1 MKVLELLEII
11 RTQGLQLEEGESI
24 LLVVNASDGIYS
36 SLIGKAA
43 DIKESLIHTLF
54 AEKDTTELLV
64 ASVNAYH
71 TALRQYFRDKNAERI
86 KDRVLSL
93 PFIEKGGEA

>member
-36 SLIGKAA
+36 SLIGKAT
-43 DIKESLIHTLF
+43 DIKESLIHTLL

-64 ASVNAYH
+64 SSINAYH